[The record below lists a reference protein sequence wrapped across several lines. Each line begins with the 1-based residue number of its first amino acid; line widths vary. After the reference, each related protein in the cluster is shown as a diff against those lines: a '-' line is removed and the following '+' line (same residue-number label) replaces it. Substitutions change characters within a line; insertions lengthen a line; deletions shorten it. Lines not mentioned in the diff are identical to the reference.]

1 MYSICFTIAGV
12 IFSILL
18 FVLYNFKSNLKLLE
32 NKIYYGIIVTTIIS
46 GLIEIYSF
54 ILVRTSIFV
63 NSVLYLFSLKSLF
76 LCFLVWIYLFTIY
89 TVIVTINLKNKDYSR
104 YRLAIIISTI
114 VFIIV
119 SLTTMILPID
129 IIETDGL
136 LLPTGVGVDI
146 IYVLSLIL
154 FIIMISV
161 IISNRRNLKNKKYYP
176 MYFLLVILGIMIIV
190 QKIFPS
196 LLLIN
201 FSLSILI
208 YIMYFTIENP
218 DIKLIKDLSYTR
230 RMLEKQNEMV
240 SGIVNNLA
248 ISLKNPLM
256 EITNFSSKK
265 INKKD
270 EVSSLEEIKKFQKL
284 SLNLVDQ
291 INKIMDLTR
300 IENRQLKIKNKLYQ
314 TDNLINSIKDII
326 NFRNVDVN
334 YNIDNNIPKVLYG
347 DDDNIKQTFT
357 YLVEFINNYFNR
369 YDLTINISKISVRNN
384 CKLMFSIIVNYKN
397 TKLDFI
403 ERDNKCII
411 ETNAWEYELYNR
423 LVELQKGT
431 YEVKKDNSS
440 LIFNFALFQKIKDN
454 NEAVEEEVIKYN
466 NYSGKKILIA
476 LDNHLDINKF
486 TELLVNYNV
495 DISTSSSIE
504 ELTELLR
511 SDKTFDIVFLSN
523 TISGIEN
530 YNITTSEERKR
541 TMTKLSL
548 IAGYKLQII
557 MVTLEDYKDSDT
569 EYIKMP
575 ISKVKLDDIMVKYL
589 SEK

>member
-32 NKIYYGIIVTTIIS
+32 NKIYYGIIVTTIIA

-201 FSLSILI
+201 LSLSILI

-240 SGIVNNLA
+240 SGTVNNLA

-431 YEVKKDNSS
+431 YEVKKNNSS

>member
-54 ILVRTSIFV
+54 ILVRTSISV

-76 LCFLVWIYLFTIY
+76 LCFLVWIYLFTVY

-240 SGIVNNLA
+240 SGTVNNLA

-357 YLVEFINNYFNR
+357 YLVEFISNYFDR

-476 LDNHLDINKF
+476 LDNHLDINNF

>member
-240 SGIVNNLA
+240 SGTVNNLA

-440 LIFNFALFQKIKDN
+440 LMFNFALFQKIKDN

>member
-146 IYVLSLIL
+146 IYILSLIL

-240 SGIVNNLA
+240 SGTVNNLA

-403 ERDNKCII
+403 EKDNKCII

>member
-32 NKIYYGIIVTTIIS
+32 NKIYYGIIVTTIIA

-240 SGIVNNLA
+240 SGTVNNLA

-326 NFRNVDVN
+326 NFRNVDIN

-454 NEAVEEEVIKYN
+454 NEAVEEEIIKYN

>member
-32 NKIYYGIIVTTIIS
+32 NKIYYGIIVTTIIA

-119 SLTTMILPID
+119 SLTTMILPIN

-240 SGIVNNLA
+240 SGTVNNLA

>member
-240 SGIVNNLA
+240 SGTVNNLA

-431 YEVKKDNSS
+431 YEVKKNNSS

-454 NEAVEEEVIKYN
+454 NEVVEKEVIKYN
-466 NYSGKKILIA
+466 NYSGKKILID

-589 SEK
+589 N

>member
-240 SGIVNNLA
+240 SGTVNNLA

-357 YLVEFINNYFNR
+357 YLVEFISNYFDR

>member
-32 NKIYYGIIVTTIIS
+32 NKIYYGIIVTTIIA

-240 SGIVNNLA
+240 SGTVNNLA

-454 NEAVEEEVIKYN
+454 NEVVEEEVIKYN

-548 IAGYKLQII
+548 IAGYKLQVI

>member
-146 IYVLSLIL
+146 IYILSLIL

-240 SGIVNNLA
+240 SGTVNNLA

-440 LIFNFALFQKIKDN
+440 LMFNFALFQKIKDN

>member
-1 MYSICFTIAGV
+1 MCIYFHNLCWVCSYFI
-12 IFSILL
+12 
-18 FVLYNFKSNLKLLE
+18 FVLSNL
-32 NKIYYGIIVTTIIS
+32 
-46 GLIEIYSF
+46 
-54 ILVRTSIFV
+54 
-63 NSVLYLFSLKSLF
+63 LYLFSLKSLF

-190 QKIFPS
+190 QKVFPS

-240 SGIVNNLA
+240 SGTVNNLA

-440 LIFNFALFQKIKDN
+440 LMFNFALFQKIKDN

-530 YNITTSEERKR
+530 YDITTSEERKR

>member
-240 SGIVNNLA
+240 SGTVNNLA

-431 YEVKKDNSS
+431 YEVKKNNSS

>member
-32 NKIYYGIIVTTIIS
+32 NKIYYGIIVTTIIA

-76 LCFLVWIYLFTIY
+76 LCFLVWIYLFTVY

-240 SGIVNNLA
+240 SGTVNNLA

>member
-240 SGIVNNLA
+240 SGTVNNLA

-256 EITNFSSKK
+256 EITSFSSKK

-440 LIFNFALFQKIKDN
+440 LMFNFALFQKIKDN

>member
-119 SLTTMILPID
+119 SLTTMILPIN
-129 IIETDGL
+129 IIETNGL

-240 SGIVNNLA
+240 SGTVNNLA

-454 NEAVEEEVIKYN
+454 NEVVEEEVIKYN

>member
-54 ILVRTSIFV
+54 ILVRTSISV

-76 LCFLVWIYLFTIY
+76 LCFLVWIYLFTVY

-104 YRLAIIISTI
+104 YRLAIMISAI

-240 SGIVNNLA
+240 SGTVNNLA

-326 NFRNVDVN
+326 NFGNVDVN

>member
-1 MYSICFTIAGV
+1 MYSICFTIAVV

-176 MYFLLVILGIMIIV
+176 MYFLLVILGIMNIIK
-190 QKIFPS
+190 KIFPS

-240 SGIVNNLA
+240 SGTVNNLA

-300 IENRQLKIKNKLYQ
+300 IENRQLKIKNRLYQ

-326 NFRNVDVN
+326 NFRNVDIN

-557 MVTLEDYKDSDT
+557 MVTLEDYKDGDT

>member
-46 GLIEIYSF
+46 GFIEIYSF

-240 SGIVNNLA
+240 SGTVNNLA

-326 NFRNVDVN
+326 NFRNVDIN

-454 NEAVEEEVIKYN
+454 NEVVEEEVIKYN

-557 MVTLEDYKDSDT
+557 MVTFEDYKDSDT

>member
-54 ILVRTSIFV
+54 ILVRTSISV

-76 LCFLVWIYLFTIY
+76 LCFLVWIYLFTVY

-104 YRLAIIISTI
+104 YRLAIMISAI

-119 SLTTMILPID
+119 SLTTMVLPID

-190 QKIFPS
+190 QKVFPS

-240 SGIVNNLA
+240 SGTVNNLA

-326 NFRNVDVN
+326 NFGNVDVN

-476 LDNHLDINKF
+476 LDNHLDINNF

-530 YNITTSEERKR
+530 YDITTSEERKR

>member
-12 IFSILL
+12 VFSILL

-46 GLIEIYSF
+46 ELVEIYSF
-54 ILVRTSIFV
+54 ILVRTSVFI

-76 LCFLVWIYLFTIY
+76 LCFLVWIYLFTVY

-104 YRLAIIISTI
+104 YRLAIMISMV
-114 VFIIV
+114 VFTIV
-119 SLTTMILPID
+119 SLITMILPIN
-129 IIETDGL
+129 IIETNGL
-136 LLPTGVGVDI
+136 LLPTGVGVDV
-146 IYVLSLIL
+146 IYVLALIL

-161 IISNRRNLKNKKYYP
+161 IISNRSNLKNKKYYP
-176 MYFLLVILGIMIIV
+176 VYFLLVILGIMIVV

-201 FSLSILI
+201 FSLAILI

-230 RMLEKQNEMV
+230 RMLEKQNEMA
-240 SGIVNNLA
+240 SGTVNNLA

-270 EVSSLEEIKKFQKL
+270 EVSSFEEIEKFKKL

-300 IENRQLKIKNKLYQ
+300 IENRELKIKNKLYQ

-326 NFRNVDVN
+326 NFRNVDVS
-334 YNIDNNIPKVLYG
+334 YNIDDNIPKVLYG
-347 DDDNIKQTFT
+347 DDDNIKQSFT
-357 YLVEFINNYFNR
+357 YLIEFISNYFDR
-369 YDLTINISKISVRNN
+369 YDLTVNISKISVRNN
-384 CKLMFSIIVNYKN
+384 CKLMFDIIVSYKN

-431 YEVKKDNSS
+431 SEVRKDNSS
-440 LIFNFALFQKIKDN
+440 LIFNFALFQKIKDTD
-454 NEAVEEEVIKYN
+454 EAVEEEVIKYN
-466 NYSGKKILIA
+466 NYSGKKILVA

-495 DISTSSSIE
+495 DISTSSSID

-530 YNITTSEERKR
+530 YDITTSEERKR

-548 IAGYKLQII
+548 IAGYKLQVI

>member
-230 RMLEKQNEMV
+230 RMLEKQNEIA
-240 SGIVNNLA
+240 SGTVNNLA

-454 NEAVEEEVIKYN
+454 NEVVEEEVIKYN

>member
-76 LCFLVWIYLFTIY
+76 LCFLVWMYLFTVY

-161 IISNRRNLKNKKYYP
+161 IISNRRNLKSKKYYP

-240 SGIVNNLA
+240 SGTVNNLA

-454 NEAVEEEVIKYN
+454 NEAVEEEVIRYN

-530 YNITTSEERKR
+530 YDITTSEERKR

>member
-119 SLTTMILPID
+119 LLTTMILPIN

-240 SGIVNNLA
+240 SGTVNNLA

-431 YEVKKDNSS
+431 YEVKKNNSS

-589 SEK
+589 N

>member
-240 SGIVNNLA
+240 SGTVNNLA

-326 NFRNVDVN
+326 NFRNVDIN

-431 YEVKKDNSS
+431 YEVKKNNSS

-557 MVTLEDYKDSDT
+557 MVTLEDYKDGDT

>member
-54 ILVRTSIFV
+54 ILVRTSISV

-76 LCFLVWIYLFTIY
+76 LCFLVWIYLFTVY

-104 YRLAIIISTI
+104 YRLAIMISAI

-240 SGIVNNLA
+240 SGTVNNLA

-300 IENRQLKIKNKLYQ
+300 IENRQLKIKNRLYQ

-454 NEAVEEEVIKYN
+454 NEAVEEEAIKYN

-476 LDNHLDINKF
+476 LDNHLDINNF

>member
-18 FVLYNFKSNLKLLE
+18 FVLYNFKFNLKLLE
-32 NKIYYGIIVTTIIS
+32 NKIYYGIIVTTIIA

-240 SGIVNNLA
+240 SGTVNNLA

-454 NEAVEEEVIKYN
+454 NEVVEEEVIKYN

-557 MVTLEDYKDSDT
+557 MVTFEDYKDSDT

>member
-76 LCFLVWIYLFTIY
+76 LCFLVWIYLFTVY

-119 SLTTMILPID
+119 SLTTMILPIN

-240 SGIVNNLA
+240 SGTVNNLA

-431 YEVKKDNSS
+431 YEVKKNNSS

-454 NEAVEEEVIKYN
+454 NEAVEEEIIKYN

>member
-240 SGIVNNLA
+240 SGTVNNLA

-300 IENRQLKIKNKLYQ
+300 IENRQLKIKNRLYQ

-357 YLVEFINNYFNR
+357 YLVEFISNYFDR

-557 MVTLEDYKDSDT
+557 MVTLEDYKDGDT

>member
-12 IFSILL
+12 VFSILL

-46 GLIEIYSF
+46 ELVEIYSF
-54 ILVRTSIFV
+54 ILVRTSVFI

-104 YRLAIIISTI
+104 YRLAIMISMV
-114 VFIIV
+114 VFTIV
-119 SLTTMILPID
+119 SLITMILPIN
-129 IIETDGL
+129 IIETNGL
-136 LLPTGVGVDI
+136 LLPTGVGVDV
-146 IYVLSLIL
+146 IYVLALIL

-161 IISNRRNLKNKKYYP
+161 IISNRSNLKNKKYYP
-176 MYFLLVILGIMIIV
+176 VYFLLVILGIMIVV

-201 FSLSILI
+201 FSLAILI

-240 SGIVNNLA
+240 SGTVNNLA

-270 EVSSLEEIKKFQKL
+270 GVSSFEEIEKFKKL

-300 IENRQLKIKNKLYQ
+300 IENRELKIKNKLYQ

-326 NFRNVDVN
+326 NFRNVDVS
-334 YNIDNNIPKVLYG
+334 YNIDDNIPKVLYG
-347 DDDNIKQTFT
+347 DDDNIKQAFT
-357 YLVEFINNYFNR
+357 YLIEFISNYFDR
-369 YDLTINISKISVRNN
+369 YDLTIDISKISVRNN
-384 CKLMFSIIVNYKN
+384 CKLMFDIIVSYKN

-411 ETNAWEYELYNR
+411 ETNAWEYELYDR

-431 YEVKKDNSS
+431 SEVRKDNSS
-440 LIFNFALFQKIKDN
+440 LIFNFALFQKIKDTD
-454 NEAVEEEVIKYN
+454 EAVEEEVIKYN
-466 NYSGKKILIA
+466 NYSGKKILVA

-495 DISTSSSIE
+495 DISTSSSID

-530 YNITTSEERKR
+530 YDITTSEERKR

-548 IAGYKLQII
+548 IAGYKLQVI

>member
-54 ILVRTSIFV
+54 ILVRTSISV

-76 LCFLVWIYLFTIY
+76 LCFLVWIYLFTVY

-104 YRLAIIISTI
+104 YRLAIMISTI
-114 VFIIV
+114 VFIII

-240 SGIVNNLA
+240 SGTVNNLA

-454 NEAVEEEVIKYN
+454 NEVVEEEVIKYN

-557 MVTLEDYKDSDT
+557 MVTFEDYKDSDT

>member
-54 ILVRTSIFV
+54 ILVRTSISV

-76 LCFLVWIYLFTIY
+76 LCFLVWIYLFTVY

-230 RMLEKQNEMV
+230 RMLEKQNEIA
-240 SGIVNNLA
+240 SGTVNNLA

-530 YNITTSEERKR
+530 YDITTSEERKR

-589 SEK
+589 N

>member
-119 SLTTMILPID
+119 SLTTMILPIN

-240 SGIVNNLA
+240 SGTVNNLA

-454 NEAVEEEVIKYN
+454 NEVVEEEVIKYN

-557 MVTLEDYKDSDT
+557 MVTFEDYKDSDT

>member
-104 YRLAIIISTI
+104 YRLAIMISAI

-240 SGIVNNLA
+240 SGTVNNLA

-300 IENRQLKIKNKLYQ
+300 IENRQLKIKNRLYQ

-326 NFRNVDVN
+326 NFRNVDIN

-357 YLVEFINNYFNR
+357 YLVEFISNYFDR

-454 NEAVEEEVIKYN
+454 NEAVEEEAIKYN

-476 LDNHLDINKF
+476 LDNHLDINNF

-557 MVTLEDYKDSDT
+557 MVTFEDYKDSDT

>member
-240 SGIVNNLA
+240 SGTVNNLA

-431 YEVKKDNSS
+431 YEVKKNNSS

-557 MVTLEDYKDSDT
+557 MVTFEDYKDSDT

>member
-32 NKIYYGIIVTTIIS
+32 NKIYYGIIVTTIIA

-54 ILVRTSIFV
+54 ILVRTSIFI
-63 NSVLYLFSLKSLF
+63 NSALYLFSLKSLF
-76 LCFLVWIYLFTIY
+76 LCFIVWIYLFTVY

-104 YRLAIIISTI
+104 YRLAIMISMV

-119 SLTTMILPID
+119 SLTTMILPIN
-129 IIETDGL
+129 IIETNGL
-136 LLPTGVGVDI
+136 LLPTGIGVDI
-146 IYVLSLIL
+146 IYVLASIL

-161 IISNRRNLKNKKYYP
+161 IISNRSNLKNKKYYP
-176 MYFLLVILGIMIIV
+176 MYFLLAMLGIIIV
-190 QKIFPS
+190 IQKIFPS

-240 SGIVNNLA
+240 SGTVNNLA

-265 INKKD
+265 INKKN
-270 EVSSLEEIKKFQKL
+270 EVSSLEEIEEFQKL

-300 IENRQLKIKNKLYQ
+300 IENRELKIKNKLYQ

-326 NFRNVDVN
+326 NFRNVDVS
-334 YNIDNNIPKVLYG
+334 YNIDDNIPKVLYG

-357 YLVEFINNYFNR
+357 YLTEFINNYFDR

-384 CKLMFSIIVNYKN
+384 CKLMFGIIVNYKN

-411 ETNAWEYELYNR
+411 DTNAWEYELYNR
-423 LVELQKGT
+423 LVELQKGAS
-431 YEVKKDNSS
+431 EVKKDNSS

-454 NEAVEEEVIKYN
+454 NEIVEEEVIKYN

-504 ELTELLR
+504 ELKELLR

-530 YNITTSEERKR
+530 YDIATSEETIR

-548 IAGYKLQII
+548 IAGYKLQVI

>member
-32 NKIYYGIIVTTIIS
+32 NKIYYGIIVTTIIA

-119 SLTTMILPID
+119 SLTTMILPIN

-136 LLPTGVGVDI
+136 LLPTGIGVDI

-240 SGIVNNLA
+240 SGTVNNLA

-557 MVTLEDYKDSDT
+557 MVTFEDYKDSDT

>member
-32 NKIYYGIIVTTIIS
+32 NKIYYGIIVTTIIA

-54 ILVRTSIFV
+54 ILVRTSIFI

-76 LCFLVWIYLFTIY
+76 LCFLVWIYLFTVY

-104 YRLAIIISTI
+104 YRLAIMISTV

-240 SGIVNNLA
+240 SGTVNNLA

-270 EVSSLEEIKKFQKL
+270 EVSSLEEIEEFQKL

-300 IENRQLKIKNKLYQ
+300 IENRELKIKNKLYQ

-357 YLVEFINNYFNR
+357 YLVEFINNYFDR

-384 CKLMFSIIVNYKN
+384 CKLMFSIIVSYKN

-411 ETNAWEYELYNR
+411 DTNAWEYELYNR

-454 NEAVEEEVIKYN
+454 NEVVEEEVIKHN
-466 NYSGKKILIA
+466 NYSGKKILVA

-530 YNITTSEERKR
+530 YDITTSEERKR

>member
-32 NKIYYGIIVTTIIS
+32 NKIYYGIIVTTIIA

-54 ILVRTSIFV
+54 ILVRTSIFI

-76 LCFLVWIYLFTIY
+76 LCFLVWIYLFTVY

-104 YRLAIIISTI
+104 YRLAIMISAV

-240 SGIVNNLA
+240 SGTVNNLA

>member
-240 SGIVNNLA
+240 SGTVNNLA

-300 IENRQLKIKNKLYQ
+300 IENRQLKIKNRLYQ

-326 NFRNVDVN
+326 NFRNVDIN

-357 YLVEFINNYFNR
+357 YLVEFISNYFDR

-454 NEAVEEEVIKYN
+454 NEVVEEEAIKYN

>member
-32 NKIYYGIIVTTIIS
+32 NKIYYGIIVTTIIA

-119 SLTTMILPID
+119 SLTTMILPIN

-240 SGIVNNLA
+240 SGTVNNLA

-454 NEAVEEEVIKYN
+454 NEAVEEEIIKYN

-530 YNITTSEERKR
+530 NNITTSEERKR